1 MPKLL
6 WDRSDEN
13 RRNSWLLLI
22 AFVVLVSLLGAL
34 IGMVWFDSAIMGMI
48 ILVPVA
54 VIISLITFWQAE
66 AIPILV
72 SGAKPADPIKD
83 QYLIRKVEGLAIAAG
98 LSTPPK
104 VYIIEDTA
112 MNAFAAGRDPT
123 HSVIVV
129 TSGLYERLKPLEL
142 EGVIAHEMSHI
153 KNYDIRFMTYVVIL
167 VGITALV
174 SDIFV
179 RSMFYGHR
187 DNNKGGSALIIVA
200 IIFAILTPVIAV
212 MLQLAVSRKREF
224 LADADGALLTR
235 YPEGLASALEKL
247 SYDKEPLEAANS
259 ATAHLYISD
268 PLKTNPSFLSGW
280 FNTHPPVAERIAAL
294 RNMDVKDVER
304 QLEQKKQSK

>member
-1 MPKLL
+1 MVKLL
-6 WDRSDEN
+6 WDRSAEN

-22 AFVVLVSLLGAL
+22 AFILLVSALGAL
-34 IGMVWFDSAIMGMI
+34 IGLVWFDSALIGMI
-48 ILVPVA
+48 LLIPIALL
-54 VIISLITFWQAE
+54 ISLITFWQAE

-72 SGAKPADPIKD
+72 SGAKPADPKKD
-83 QYLIRKVEGLAIAAG
+83 HYLIRKVEGLALAAG
-98 LSTPPK
+98 LATPPK
-104 VYIIEDTA
+104 VYIINDTA
-112 MNAFAAGRDPT
+112 MNAFAAGRDPK

-179 RSMFYGHR
+179 RSIFYGKR
-187 DNNKGGSALIIVA
+187 SGEGKGGSGLIIIA
-200 IIFAILTPVIAV
+200 IIFAILTPIIA
-212 MLQLAVSRKREF
+212 MFLQLAVSRKREF
-224 LADADGALLTR
+224 LADADGALLSR
-235 YPEGLASALEKL
+235 YPEGLASALEKIAA
-247 SYDKEPLEAANS
+247 DKEPLEAANS

-280 FNTHPPVAERIAAL
+280 FNTHPPIAKRIAAL

-304 QLEQKKQSK
+304 QLAEKKS